1 MKRILTI
8 SAVLLAAGFTVA
20 VRQAGAQ
27 PSSNKA
33 QLDEAAKQYRAAEEH
48 ARKAAEASGEARSDD
63 QQALRDKLRPLVE
76 ESFVA
81 RQKFQS
87 AEVEM
92 LGRRLAEI
100 TQTINDREK
109 NKEAIID
116 ARIDE
121 LLNPGRV
128 SDTEKNEPVSQ
139 IDLLDAKEYAA
150 AQQEISLVRRLHEN
164 GAVSDQVLRDAE
176 KRFSRFRVRPGL
188 PSAEASAAPYA
199 ARPPVLGYE
208 SRTAG
213 GKFVPFVQPQ
223 AGLRVPLNPPSD
235 PQSLDVPA
243 DEESA
248 AQSPPQAGYTIR
260 EERFVENGKPIT
272 RLVRIPINGRM
283 IPQKTLKGEV
293 SQLASDGSDLDLDTR
308 ERLARLDLE
317 EAIAKRDLSA
327 KDFESHRRS
336 NENNRGST
344 PKGEMRKLE
353 AALQLAE
360 IGAKRANVNLEGLA
374 KQRAE
379 LESRADAAIAEAT
392 AAQQKAAAG
401 VRISEANREAAQAQL
416 QKAEADLEA
425 AESHQKY
432 RDKQHQRIKK
442 LVEDHAVDE
451 KLADESE
458 EHLATAKAALTGAR
472 SAVATAKA
480 NVDQTASAIDEAKAA
495 LKVADLRLLAAQ
507 AHRDRLKQRA
517 ELKNGDP
524 IIPTTKPAA
533 DAP

>member
-20 VRQAGAQ
+20 ARQAGAQ
-27 PSSNKA
+27 PSTNNA

-109 NKEAIID
+109 NRQAIID

-150 AQQEISLVRRLHEN
+150 AQQEISVVRRLHET

-188 PSAEASAAPYA
+188 PSAETSAAPYA

-243 DEESA
+243 DEETA

-283 IPQKTLKGEV
+283 IPQKTLKGEDV
-293 SQLASDGSDLDLDTR
+293 SQLASDGSGLDLNAR
-308 ERLARLDLE
+308 ERLLQLDLQ
-317 EAIAKRDLSA
+317 EAEMKRDHAATYHEKSKLYS
-327 KDFESHRRS
+327 KDGTVTAEALQKSESSLRTAEIAVKRI
-336 NENNRGST
+336 EV
-344 PKGEMRKLE
+344 KLE
-353 AALQLAE
+353 ALAQ
-360 IGAKRANVNLEGLA
+360 
-374 KQRAE
+374 QRAE
-379 LESRADAAIAEAT
+379 LQADADAAIAEAT

-416 QKAEADLEA
+416 PKAEADLEA

-458 EHLATAKAALTGAR
+458 EHLAEAKAALTGAR

-517 ELKNGDP
+517 ELKNLP
-524 IIPTTKPAA
+524 L
-533 DAP
+533 